1 MTENTAPILEM
12 TGITKSFTAVKAL
25 ENVDFRLRAGEVHA
39 LLGENG
45 AGKSTLLKVLTGVMH
60 VDAGKIVLKGE
71 PVHFANPLEAQHAGI
86 SAVYQEVNLCPN
98 LSVAENMYIGR
109 EPRRLGRIQWR
120 AMRRRATEAL
130 ERVDVH
136 VDVSALVS
144 THSLAV
150 QQMVAIAR
158 AIDISADVLILDEPT
173 SSLDRGEVEQLF
185 AVIRQ
190 LVARGSPWSSSS
202 HFLEQVYEIA
212 DRVTVLRNGRLVG
225 EWKAAELSRVEL
237 VDEHARPRARR
248 RWRRSNASRVPS
260 CERSSRRLLSSRP
273 KRSGRRGLSAPFDLA
288 LHPGEVVGLAG
299 LLGSGRTEVARLI
312 FGADRADSG
321 QFTVD
326 GRAATIRSP
335 RAATAKGVAFCPE
348 NRRTEGLIEDLTVRE
363 NIVLALQ
370 AARGWTR
377 SIPRK
382 RQDELV
388 AHWIRALD
396 IRAASPEQPVRALS
410 GGNQQK
416 VLLARWLITEP
427 KLLILDEPTRGI
439 DVGAK
444 TEIQRLVV
452 SLCEDGV
459 SVLFISAEIEE
470 VLRLSHKVEVLR
482 DRADRR
488 RARQRRCHAWTRCC
502 TRSRAGQPHD
512 EASADLAVAL
522 DRRAPAHEPPDL
534 ARVLLDQHAWRASVW
549 EPDRHHQLRRAV
561 DARRARDDARDR
573 DRRDRS
579 LRRRRRGHLRAPVPA
594 C

>member
-1 MTENTAPILEM
+1 
-12 TGITKSFTAVKAL
+12 
-25 ENVDFRLRAGEVHA
+25 
-39 LLGENG
+39 
-45 AGKSTLLKVLTGVMH
+45 
-60 VDAGKIVLKGE
+60 
-71 PVHFANPLEAQHAGI
+71 
-86 SAVYQEVNLCPN
+86 
-98 LSVAENMYIGR
+98 
-109 EPRRLGRIQWR
+109 
-120 AMRRRATEAL
+120 
-130 ERVDVH
+130 
-136 VDVSALVS
+136 VSALVS

-158 AIDISADVLILDEPT
+158 AIDISPDVLILDEPT

-185 AVIRQ
+185 GVIRQ
-190 LVARGSPWSSSS
+190 LVASGIAVVFVS

-212 DRVTVLRNGRLVG
+212 DRVTVLRNGRRVG
-225 EWKAAELSRVEL
+225 EWKVSELSRVEL
-237 VDEHARPRARR
+237 VTSMLGRELTTLEALERKPRAELTALEQTTPVLEAKAIGKKN
-248 RWRRSNASRVPS
+248 SI
-260 CERSSRRLLSSRP
+260 
-273 KRSGRRGLSAPFDLA
+273 APFDLA

-299 LLGSGRTEVARLI
+299 LLGSGRTEVARLL

-321 QFTVD
+321 QFTVN
-326 GRAATIRSP
+326 GRTTTIRSP

-388 AHWIRALD
+388 EHWVRALD
-396 IRAASPEQPVRALS
+396 IRAASAEQPVRALS

-482 DRADRR
+482 DRRIVAELANEGITVDTLL
-488 RARQRRCHAWTRCC
+488 HTI
-502 TRSRAGQPHD
+502 AGG
-512 EASADLAVAL
+512 AAA
-522 DRRAPAHEPPDL
+522 
-534 ARVLLDQHAWRASVW
+534 
-549 EPDRHHQLRRAV
+549 
-561 DARRARDDARDR
+561 
-573 DRRDRS
+573 
-579 LRRRRRGHLRAPVPA
+579 
-594 C
+594 

>member
-1 MTENTAPILEM
+1 MTTNTAPILEM
-12 TGITKSFTAVKAL
+12 TGITKSFTGVRAL
-25 ENVDFRLRAGEVHA
+25 EAVDFRLRPGEVHA

-45 AGKSTLLKVLTGVMH
+45 AGKSTLLKVLTGVMQI
-60 VDAGKIVLKGE
+60 DAGRIELKGQ
-71 PVHFANPLEAQHAGI
+71 PVHFAHPLEAQHAGI

-98 LSVAENMYIGR
+98 LSVAENLYIGR
-109 EPRRLGRIQWR
+109 EPRKLGRIQWR
-120 AMRRRATEAL
+120 VLRRRAVDAL

-136 VDVSALVS
+136 VDVSALLS

-158 AIDISADVLILDEPT
+158 AIDISAEVLILDEPT
-173 SSLDRGEVEQLF
+173 SSLDRGEVDQLF
-185 AVIRQ
+185 TVIRQ
-190 LVARGSPWSSSS
+190 LVSRGIAVVFVS
-202 HFLEQVYEIA
+202 HFLDQVYEIA

-225 EWKAAELSRVEL
+225 EWRAADLSRVEL
-237 VDEHARPRARR
+237 VTKMLGRELTTLEELERKPRAALD
-248 RWRRSNASRVPS
+248 SLEQTTPVLEAKAV
-260 CERSSRRLLSSRP
+260 
-273 KRSGRRGLSAPFDLA
+273 GRKGAISPFDLA
-288 LHPGEVVGLAG
+288 LHRGEVVGLAG

-321 QFTVD
+321 KFAFEGETV
-326 GRAATIRSP
+326 GIRSP
-335 RAATAKGVAFCPE
+335 RIATANGVAFCPE

-370 AARGWTR
+370 ASRGWTR

-388 AHWIRALD
+388 EHWVRALD
-396 IRAASPEQPVRALS
+396 IRTADAEQAVGTLS

-452 SLCEDGV
+452 SLCDDGV

-470 VLRLSHKVEVLR
+470 VLRLSHKVAVLR
-482 DRADRR
+482 DRQIVAELANDGITVDTLL
-488 RARQRRCHAWTRCC
+488 QTI
-502 TRSRAGQPHD
+502 AGG
-512 EASADLAVAL
+512 AAA
-522 DRRAPAHEPPDL
+522 
-534 ARVLLDQHAWRASVW
+534 
-549 EPDRHHQLRRAV
+549 
-561 DARRARDDARDR
+561 
-573 DRRDRS
+573 
-579 LRRRRRGHLRAPVPA
+579 
-594 C
+594 